1 MSSVSSTILF
11 LSSAQSLRHVIINLK
26 YSPLTIL
33 PLVPPQKGVAFL
45 GMIIQ
50 LPLIAFTKRF
60 EKPDSPAKKMIGNCI
75 FWVTFTTFGQ
85 PFAALCYFYA
95 WQIKYGSI
103 SEKWSSNA
111 RAK

>member
-1 MSSVSSTILF
+1 MLIRGKSQIF
-11 LSSAQSLRHVIINLK
+11 
-26 YSPLTIL
+26 P
-33 PLVPPQKGVAFL
+33 GVAFL

-50 LPLIAFTKRF
+50 LPLVLFTKRF
-60 EKPDSPAKKMIGNCI
+60 EKGDSPSKKAIGNCI

-103 SEKWSSNA
+103 SEKWNSA
-111 RAK
+111 AKTSVPGVA